1 MDTIRQFDG
10 AMADGGLGAVAR
22 ALVEAC
28 VNEVMSARADA
39 MCEETGTSRNGFR
52 EHGLETQVGAIT
64 LGIPKLREG
73 TCFPEGIVERWSR
86 VDRAVICAASE
97 MFAPGVS
104 TRKVGKVLEKVGA
117 ARLSEGRVSRICFEL
132 DAEVSELRG
141 RDLSGRRFPYPWV
154 DAAYVPCRRGGHGAA
169 AAVAAAVAV
178 GEDGIRR
185 MVGLA
190 CVDTESYA
198 SWKGFLRGLRER
210 GLEGVRCVTSD
221 AHGGIVRAV
230 REVFLGAAWQ
240 RCVVHLERDVVS
252 AIPTRA
258 GRVLHAFFAEE
269 DPARA
274 RAMYQ
279 AACGL
284 ISRLS
289 RDAAAVMESAEA
301 DALAHLDFPAGHRRR
316 IRTNNVQERLNREI
330 KRRSRVVQSFPSE
343 ASLVRLVGAVCCE
356 AREEWSSRR
365 YMEPSGIE
373 ALWERSAAPLPDPGA
388 GQVDRARSRIIAL
401 AGLDWME
408 EAA

>member
-1 MDTIRQFDG
+1 
-10 AMADGGLGAVAR
+10 
-22 ALVEAC
+22 
-28 VNEVMSARADA
+28 
-39 MCEETGTSRNGFR
+39 
-52 EHGLETQVGAIT
+52 
-64 LGIPKLREG
+64 
-73 TCFPEGIVERWSR
+73 
-86 VDRAVICAASE
+86 
-97 MFAPGVS
+97 
-104 TRKVGKVLEKVGA
+104 
-117 ARLSEGRVSRICFEL
+117 
-132 DAEVSELRG
+132 
-141 RDLSGRRFPYPWV
+141 
-154 DAAYVPCRRGGHGAA
+154 
-169 AAVAAAVAV
+169 
-178 GEDGIRR
+178 

-230 REVFLGAAWQ
+230 REVFPGAAWQ

-258 GRVLHAFFAEE
+258 GRVLHAIFAEE

-343 ASLVRLVGAVCCE
+343 ASLVRLVGAVRC
-356 AREEWSSRR
+356 EEWSSRR

-373 ALWERSAAPLPDPGA
+373 ALWERSAAPLPDPEA